1 MLSKEDKTGWVA
13 QGADPLC
20 RNRKMLSVFDNGFLA
35 AEARFTKRTHLT
47 RSVTPDRA
55 CPGLDPG
62 IRGPDGSVARD
73 WASYKICNS
82 EAQLQ
87 ISLMCL

>member
-1 MLSKEDKTGWVA
+1 MCWLRAKSATAKRNCRFH
-13 QGADPLC
+13 LC
-20 RNRKMLSVFDNGFLA
+20 AFKA
-35 AEARFTKRTHLT
+35 PKRTHLT

-62 IRGPDGSVARD
+62 IRGPDGSVARVL
-73 WASYKICNS
+73 ASYKICNS

-87 ISLMCL
+87 VLLMCF